1 MAKMSNLSTKDL
13 LEDYNAWFRT
23 RVQEALNDQ
32 RPTQPHEQIMQD
44 AQALIDAKRQHAPK

>member
-13 LEDYNAWFRT
+13 SENYDAWFRT

-32 RPTQPHEQIMQD
+32 RPTQPHEQVMQE
-44 AQALIDAKRQHAPK
+44 AQTLIDAKRQRTPK

>member
-13 LEDYNAWFRT
+13 LEDYDAWFRAK
-23 RVQEALNDQ
+23 VQGGLNDQ
-32 RPTQPHEQIMQD
+32 RPTQPHEQVMQK